1 MVAVG
6 QSNKKNDWGISLLEF
21 VGVITV
27 WIVTA
32 ISFFADDMNYTLLCW
47 NSTSILEILALL
59 IQSYGGGGI

>member
-1 MVAVG
+1 M
-6 QSNKKNDWGISLLEF
+6 EF